1 MPGFFKVYLIA
12 VVSFFA
18 IDMVWLGVVAKNL
31 YREQIG
37 FIMKT
42 NFNWIAA
49 FSFYF
54 LYIFGLVYFVINPA
68 LEKGQI
74 THAIFAGA
82 LFGLITY
89 ATYDLTNLATLE
101 NWPLKITIIDLIWGT
116 VLGSSVSTLTYYV
129 VGLFK

>member
-1 MPGFFKVYLIA
+1 MSGFLKIYLIA

-42 NFNWIAA
+42 NFNWPAA
-49 FSFYF
+49 FLFYF

-68 LEKGQI
+68 LDKGQI
-74 THAIFAGA
+74 SHAIFAGA